1 MQVLPLA
8 IRKYPQIKEILEA
21 ADSPKNEAENQFSQA
36 LCYQPRPTATH
47 SPIHILAHRAT
58 CLERVIVAS
67 DAPQYACLNLC
78 FTHETPWSL
87 AHVLSACFSHQTQ
100 SH

>member
-1 MQVLPLA
+1 MQVLPPG
-8 IRKYPQIKEILEA
+8 IRKYPQPKEILET
-21 ADSPKNEAENQFSQA
+21 ADTPENEAENQSSQA
-36 LCYQPRPTATH
+36 LCYQSRATATH
-47 SPIHILAHRAT
+47 SPIHILAHRAA
-58 CLERVIVAS
+58 CLERVIVAP